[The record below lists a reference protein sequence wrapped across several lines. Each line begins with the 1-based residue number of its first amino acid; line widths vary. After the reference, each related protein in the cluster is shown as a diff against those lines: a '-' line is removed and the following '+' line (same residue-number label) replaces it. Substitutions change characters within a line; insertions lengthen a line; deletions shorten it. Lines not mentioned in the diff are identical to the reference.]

1 MNGNVSF
8 VRHVYKVQREL
19 KTYTIFE
26 LETCIKETQQTT
38 PILTDTIRV
47 EVFRGFSY
55 GKGFLHYLRLRN
67 TENWSNCE
75 KVTGLFQTDCELLFY
90 GNKVQ
95 RNTKHLIMF
104 FYSIDMQK
112 LCIDYYPNFYP
123 NNHDL
128 TKIIERYIQ
137 LVEKIKG
144 TPKRPPY
151 NSNL

>member
-1 MNGNVSF
+1 MTGNVSF

-26 LETCIKETQQTT
+26 LETCIQQTEPTT
-38 PILTDTIRV
+38 PILTDIIRV
-47 EVFRGFSY
+47 EVFRGFSF
-55 GKGFLHYLRLRN
+55 GKGFLHYLRIRN
-67 TENWSNCE
+67 ATAWSKCQQI
-75 KVTGLFQTDCELLFY
+75 TGLFPTDNELLFHGNRLQY
-90 GNKVQ
+90 GK
-95 RNTKHLIMF
+95 KHLIF
-104 FYSIDMQK
+104 FIYSPDKQK